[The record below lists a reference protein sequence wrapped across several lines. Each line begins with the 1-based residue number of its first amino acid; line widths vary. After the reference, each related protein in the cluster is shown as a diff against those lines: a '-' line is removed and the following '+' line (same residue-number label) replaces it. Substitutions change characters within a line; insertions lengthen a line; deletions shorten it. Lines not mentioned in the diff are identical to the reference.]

1 MNNILNCGWTGR
13 IFWKGYH
20 HTLDEADVYDVL
32 PQDSTVKL
40 SNNLGREW
48 EKELYRWKKGGSVSL
63 MAALWRCYRPQILA
77 FILLIMIEECLR
89 VIQAVLMGYFIN
101 IFDVDSKSPD
111 KLRFPDVYIFA
122 TFLCI
127 VCLVNIFLDHNFF
140 HHGYRMRV
148 AATSLIYRKVMKLSS
163 HILSPK
169 IMEDIMNLVTRE
181 MDVFPM
187 VVLPATYIIIAPVQL
202 LVISYLLWDWLRLG
216 PVCLA
221 GLVVLLLLFPL
232 QILMGKLSRIL
243 RQKTDTYTNHR
254 LRKLQLMISGIHEIK
269 MGCWEKF
276 CEKII
281 MNARHEEQRHMK
293 KLTRLLSFNSAL
305 TLTAGKLVMFV
316 TFMLV
321 LVTGRKV
328 VAMQIFT
335 AMSLF
340 ETLRISLSI
349 LLPSGILFFSDAMKT
364 IHKIQ
369 EILILDERNSSS
381 VRRVDY
387 QDLQDNIAVKFTNYF
402 ASKEKGIDAAMVLS
416 NIDLDIEKNNLYAVI
431 GPAESG
437 KSCLLMSITGEL
449 ERQKGHLFH
458 HGRLAY
464 VPCQPWLFPGTIR
477 ENIIFGAEFGRYRY
491 NQVLQACALL
501 QLFDTLPQKDLT
513 LIGERGVII
522 DNTMQAKI
530 TLARAVYQNCDIYLI
545 DDILSGMDAMSAM
558 LIYKRCIC
566 GILKSKTR
574 ILVTDNMHHARVA
587 DKLIVMSDGNVNY
600 CGKFDDLEKW
610 GMNINN
616 FLSAG
621 FYKNMDV
628 SKLIDMSP
636 PLLNESGSSSL
647 ATSVPSNQDTLKDS
661 LNGSLEVLHHEVK
674 DPSDAFFV
682 GETEPSHH
690 STIPTGSIYKH
701 YFMIGGGMCGV
712 LLFIILSIF
721 EQGSFILCEW
731 WLAYWAEQYQD
742 MNTTNLVNTTIF
754 GPAILSLDARV
765 YIYLGIVFVT
775 VVIGFLQAGLFFYM
789 VRRAAQVLHN
799 MALILLMQAP
809 ISFFD
814 INGIGAVLSRYLRD
828 VCIVDA
834 LPALFLD
841 CLQSFSVLF
850 STMLVVGVTNYW
862 LFLLVV
868 PLTVA
873 FLIARHYYLHSTQDV
888 ERIELAAKGA
898 VGSHVVSSMEGIQTL
913 RSFGVEQR
921 FLHNFDVNQDRSTAA
936 CYLHLA
942 ANRWFGMRVDLIG
955 FLLIVG
961 VVIGSILVV
970 NYQGAPIHSSVIG
983 LSLFYALN
991 LLNVHQPAMKKS
1003 AAVHFKMS
1011 SVERLFQCYQITPE
1025 LDLSETDIKPSLNW
1039 PQYGI
1044 LTLEGVT
1051 LTQTSKGPNIL
1062 KSVWC
1067 CIRAEEKIGLLFKS
1081 AAEQQAFI
1089 NVLFRMIDYL
1099 GVVRIDG
1106 VDIQNIALPRLRDKI
1121 AIIPQNP
1128 TLFLGTIRQNLDPIA
1143 RYTDAQVWRVLE
1155 EVNLS
1160 SFVESLP
1167 QRLYTDIS
1175 SIVDLFTVG
1184 HRQLFR
1190 LCRAMLRQS
1199 KIVIYEEPSSS
1210 LDNRC
1215 NAIILSTLKTRF
1227 SRCTVIH
1234 MSHLPDTVVDYDRVM
1249 MVSDG
1254 RIQEVDSPHLLLQN
1268 KNSQFYKLTEELGLS
1283 QMDKLQQIARDKYE
1297 NKPYRSPPINPDDF
1311 DDNIVPRLDI
1321 RSPNNINVIPS
1332 FHSSRLVGVL
1342 NHLPT
1347 NKFSTNRI

>member
-1 MNNILNCGWTGR
+1 
-13 IFWKGYH
+13 
-20 HTLDEADVYDVL
+20 
-32 PQDSTVKL
+32 
-40 SNNLGREW
+40 
-48 EKELYRWKKGGSVSL
+48 
-63 MAALWRCYRPQILA
+63 
-77 FILLIMIEECLR
+77 
-89 VIQAVLMGYFIN
+89 
-101 IFDVDSKSPD
+101 
-111 KLRFPDVYIFA
+111 
-122 TFLCI
+122 
-127 VCLVNIFLDHNFF
+127 
-140 HHGYRMRV
+140 
-148 AATSLIYRKVMKLSS
+148 
-163 HILSPK
+163 
-169 IMEDIMNLVTRE
+169 
-181 MDVFPM
+181 
-187 VVLPATYIIIAPVQL
+187 
-202 LVISYLLWDWLRLG
+202 
-216 PVCLA
+216 
-221 GLVVLLLLFPL
+221 
-232 QILMGKLSRIL
+232 
-243 RQKTDTYTNHR
+243 
-254 LRKLQLMISGIHEIK
+254 
-269 MGCWEKF
+269 
-276 CEKII
+276 
-281 MNARHEEQRHMK
+281 
-293 KLTRLLSFNSAL
+293 
-305 TLTAGKLVMFV
+305 
-316 TFMLV
+316 
-321 LVTGRKV
+321 
-328 VAMQIFT
+328 
-335 AMSLF
+335 
-340 ETLRISLSI
+340 
-349 LLPSGILFFSDAMKT
+349 
-364 IHKIQ
+364 
-369 EILILDERNSSS
+369 
-381 VRRVDY
+381 
-387 QDLQDNIAVKFTNYF
+387 
-402 ASKEKGIDAAMVLS
+402 
-416 NIDLDIEKNNLYAVI
+416 
-431 GPAESG
+431 
-437 KSCLLMSITGEL
+437 
-449 ERQKGHLFH
+449 
-458 HGRLAY
+458 
-464 VPCQPWLFPGTIR
+464 
-477 ENIIFGAEFGRYRY
+477 
-491 NQVLQACALL
+491 
-501 QLFDTLPQKDLT
+501 
-513 LIGERGVII
+513 
-522 DNTMQAKI
+522 
-530 TLARAVYQNCDIYLI
+530 
-545 DDILSGMDAMSAM
+545 
-558 LIYKRCIC
+558 
-566 GILKSKTR
+566 
-574 ILVTDNMHHARVA
+574 
-587 DKLIVMSDGNVNY
+587 
-600 CGKFDDLEKW
+600 
-610 GMNINN
+610 
-616 FLSAG
+616 
-621 FYKNMDV
+621 
-628 SKLIDMSP
+628 
-636 PLLNESGSSSL
+636 
-647 ATSVPSNQDTLKDS
+647 
-661 LNGSLEVLHHEVK
+661 
-674 DPSDAFFV
+674 
-682 GETEPSHH
+682 
-690 STIPTGSIYKH
+690 
-701 YFMIGGGMCGV
+701 
-712 LLFIILSIF
+712 
-721 EQGSFILCEW
+721 
-731 WLAYWAEQYQD
+731 